1 MLAEIYALRTRD
13 WQQSRNQVR
22 TENLLQVRTAAAALR
37 ISKEVVARLE
47 HLSIAEL
54 EMSETVLRE
63 SRAMSSGQ
71 QSADAMNSSAS
82 LR

>member
-1 MLAEIYALRTRD
+1 MTATPYRLSFTTGGIFAQESAMLAEIYLRTRD

-47 HLSIAEL
+47 HL
-54 EMSETVLRE
+54 
-63 SRAMSSGQ
+63 
-71 QSADAMNSSAS
+71 
-82 LR
+82 